1 MKRKIMV
8 FISIIIAIISVII
21 GANIIQQRTQLINT
35 ITIASTPVVEV
46 EKIEPTVM
54 YTTLNVNLRGSPSLE
69 GKTLKSVSQNVK
81 LTKVANVDDW
91 SIVQYEDAIYFIETK
106 YLSNEKITPPVQK
119 QPEES
124 KPVNNLIYLGK
135 YKLTY
140 YCSCVKCCGKS
151 DGITASGK
159 KVQEG
164 LTVACNS
171 LPLGTKISIEGHIY
185 EVQDRGGMKPN
196 VIDIYV
202 NSHQK
207 ALNLGVKRNVDVY
220 KVKN

>member
-1 MKRKIMV
+1 MKRKIVV
-8 FISIIIAIISVII
+8 FIGIIIII
-21 GANIIQQRTQLINT
+21 GILISIYYMQTNRRHYIDT
-35 ITIASTPVVEV
+35 LTIAPTSKPEV
-46 EKIEPTVM
+46 EKIEPTIM
-54 YTTLNVNLRGSPSLE
+54 YTVDRVNLKGSPSSE
-69 GKTLKSVSQNVK
+69 GITLKSVSQNVK
-81 LTKVANVDDW
+81 LTKIANVDTW

-185 EVQDRGGMKPN
+185 EVQDRGGMKSN